1 MSSAMTVLPA
11 EILTPPPPG
20 HVGIIMDGNGRWAQ
34 AHRLPRRIGHTK
46 GVDAVR
52 GITKAATELGIKYLT
67 LYAFSSENWLRPAE
81 EVSDLM
87 GLLRQFVKRD
97 LDELA
102 RNGVNIRVIGER
114 TNLAPDIAQCVEEAE
129 TRTRGNTGLKLMLA
143 FNYGGRDEILGA
155 VRRIAAD
162 AAAGRLDPATV
173 TKAAL
178 EGYLYTAGVPDP
190 DLIIRT
196 SGEQR
201 LSNFLIW
208 QSAYTEFVF
217 VDTLWPDFTKAH
229 LAHAVSE
236 YHRRERRFGARAVPA
251 RP

>member
-1 MSSAMTVLPA
+1 MTVLPT
-11 EILTPPPPG
+11 EMRSPPQDLAPPA

-34 AHRLPRRIGHTK
+34 AHRLPRRVGHSR
-46 GVDAVR
+46 GVDVVR
-52 GITKAATELGIKYLT
+52 GVTKAATELGIRYLT
-67 LYAFSSENWLRPAE
+67 LYTFSSENWLRPAD

-87 GLLRQFVKRD
+87 GLLRQFVRRD
-97 LDELA
+97 LEELH
-102 RNGVNIRVIGER
+102 RNGVHIRVIGAR
-114 TNLAPDIAQCVEEAE
+114 TGLAPDIAQCVEEAE
-129 TRTRGNTGLKLMLA
+129 HRTRDNTGLKLILA

-155 VRRIAAD
+155 VRDIAEA
-162 AAAGRLDPATV
+162 AAAGRLDPAGID
-173 TKAAL
+173 KAVF
-178 EGYLYTAGVPDP
+178 ERHLYTAGVPDP

-208 QSAYTEFVF
+208 QAAYAELVF

-229 LAHAVSE
+229 LAHAIAE
-236 YHRRERRFGARAVPA
+236 YHRRERRFGARLAPE